1 LIKGEYNYKE
11 KTVNDTSLFTEYNL
25 VDTEDSSIELN
36 TSKSTILGPFNS
48 TISMEE
54 EVKDRK
60 MEDKNIM
67 KLKSKLREFD
77 RRYERENNNK
87 QDNGIY
93 IKNEQLNV
101 NTVRNEKKK
110 IKSAIQSI
118 ISKDRI

>member
-1 LIKGEYNYKE
+1 MIKGEYNYKE